1 MQNLTV
7 GLLKRIAAAILEA
20 MRDGRKDI
28 PDHYN
33 YLTKTH
39 DGRILRSST
48 IYIKDEDGRVTGVFA
63 INYDMTELM
72 MTQSVIN
79 AIVQNNPGGE
89 PERIPT
95 NVNELLDDL
104 LEQSVQLIGRP
115 VAMMNKDDKVKAIR
129 FLNDAGAMLITK
141 SGDKIAKYFGISKYT
156 LYSYLDIP
164 KQKAGAVPAL
174 SISIFHLLPHEVG
187 GCLAYLQLGITYHI
201 PRLPAYHHYRAYCIA
216 GAEYR
221 HYHFCSV
228 FFRIL
233 AVYYALHLTLPLVY
247 HQLFPLLHA
256 AFHVLMYGPL
266 HKLLFTAAGYRY
278 YGILIAYKRGAV
290 EGLMQRFRVF
300 SGKIP
305 QLAYGRVFF

>member
-1 MQNLTV
+1 MQNTTLD
-7 GLLKRIAAAILEA
+7 LLKRIAAAIAAQFGSNCEVVVYDLTRENQEDMILFIENGHVSRRSAKAGPSHVVLEA
-20 MRDGRKDI
+20 MRDGRKDV

-48 IYIKDEDGRVTGVFA
+48 VYIKDEDGRVSGIFA

-79 AIVQNNPGGE
+79 ALVQNSPGGE

-104 LEQSVQLIGRP
+104 LDQSVKLIGRP

-156 LYSYLDIP
+156 LYSYLDIAN
-164 KQKAGAVPAL
+164 Q
-174 SISIFHLLPHEVG
+174 
-187 GCLAYLQLGITYHI
+187 
-201 PRLPAYHHYRAYCIA
+201 
-216 GAEYR
+216 
-221 HYHFCSV
+221 
-228 FFRIL
+228 
-233 AVYYALHLTLPLVY
+233 
-247 HQLFPLLHA
+247 
-256 AFHVLMYGPL
+256 
-266 HKLLFTAAGYRY
+266 
-278 YGILIAYKRGAV
+278 
-290 EGLMQRFRVF
+290 
-300 SGKIP
+300 
-305 QLAYGRVFF
+305 

>member
-7 GLLKRIAAAILEA
+7 GLLKRIAAAIAAQFGSNCEVVIYDLTCENPEDMILYIENGHVSKRSAKAGPSHVVLEA

-48 IYIKDEDGRVTGVFA
+48 IYIKDEDGRVTGIFA

-79 AIVQNNPGGE
+79 AIVQN
-89 PERIPT
+89 
-95 NVNELLDDL
+95 NELLDDL

-156 LYSYLDIP
+156 LYSYLDIAN
-164 KQKAGAVPAL
+164 Q
-174 SISIFHLLPHEVG
+174 
-187 GCLAYLQLGITYHI
+187 
-201 PRLPAYHHYRAYCIA
+201 
-216 GAEYR
+216 
-221 HYHFCSV
+221 
-228 FFRIL
+228 
-233 AVYYALHLTLPLVY
+233 
-247 HQLFPLLHA
+247 
-256 AFHVLMYGPL
+256 
-266 HKLLFTAAGYRY
+266 
-278 YGILIAYKRGAV
+278 
-290 EGLMQRFRVF
+290 
-300 SGKIP
+300 
-305 QLAYGRVFF
+305 

>member
-7 GLLKRIAAAILEA
+7 GLLKRIAAAIAAQFGSNCEVVIYDLTCESPEDMILYIENGHVSKRSA
-20 MRDGRKDI
+20 KAGPSHVVLD
-28 PDHYN
+28 N

-48 IYIKDEDGRVTGVFA
+48 IYIKDEDGRVTGIFA

-156 LYSYLDIP
+156 LYSYLDIAN
-164 KQKAGAVPAL
+164 Q
-174 SISIFHLLPHEVG
+174 
-187 GCLAYLQLGITYHI
+187 
-201 PRLPAYHHYRAYCIA
+201 
-216 GAEYR
+216 
-221 HYHFCSV
+221 
-228 FFRIL
+228 
-233 AVYYALHLTLPLVY
+233 
-247 HQLFPLLHA
+247 
-256 AFHVLMYGPL
+256 
-266 HKLLFTAAGYRY
+266 
-278 YGILIAYKRGAV
+278 
-290 EGLMQRFRVF
+290 
-300 SGKIP
+300 
-305 QLAYGRVFF
+305 